1 MIEKSYN
8 KLIKIG
14 KWMDKNSLIHRTVD
28 NINNDPE
35 CGWLFLTT
43 VLLLG
48 GFGVAMCLVWFY
60 LLIEQGM
67 PIGWIIFD
75 TAIVI
80 FCGWAIFKCIV
91 PMSKECYKEIDR
103 KRKEQEKDVQEK

>member
-1 MIEKSYN
+1 MIEKTYN
-8 KLIKIG
+8 KLTKIG

-48 GFGVAMCLVWFY
+48 GFGVAMCLLWFY

-80 FCGWAIFKCIV
+80 FCGWAVVKAII
-91 PMSKECYKEIDR
+91 PLSKEAYKQIDE
-103 KRKEQEKDVQEK
+103 KRKNQNDQSN